1 MADYTIGVEE
11 EYQLVDAESGA
22 LRSRARTVLGSDW
35 SGDIKP
41 EFQETAIEIG
51 TRVCAS
57 SADALEELR
66 RLRFQASTAAGV
78 HGLEIVAAGLHPFS
92 RWEGHRVTDEERY
105 RAIAALYGR
114 LARDEHKYGMHVHVA
129 LEEGVDR
136 ARIMNAVRHCTPI
149 IVALAASSPF
159 FEGSDTEYA
168 SFRTVLWRRWPNA
181 GIPPRFTSEAKYHD
195 YVRMLLDAGA
205 ILDERSLYWSL
216 RPHATYPTLEL
227 RMADTCPRAEDAR
240 TIAGLARIAVAA
252 AVEGILPEDPWPSIS
267 SDLSTTV
274 LSGNEWRAAR
284 SGLAAELVHPGQ
296 GRVPMRLAID
306 SLVRTLEPVAASLGE
321 TDALDGVATILAHGN
336 GSDRMRAVAEDGGLP
351 DLVHWLAAETLVGAG
366 LDRRTA
372 QRVEPG

>member
-11 EYQLVDAESGA
+11 EYQLVDVESGA

-51 TRVCAS
+51 TRVCAD
-57 SADALEELR
+57 SAAVLEELR
-66 RLRFQASTAAGV
+66 RLRFQAATAAGA

-92 RWEGHRVTDEERY
+92 RWEGHRVTDEQRY

-129 LEEGVDR
+129 LDEGVDR

-181 GIPPRFTSEAKYHD
+181 GIPPRFTSEVEYRD

-216 RPHATYPTLEL
+216 RPHAAYPTLEL

-240 TIAGLARIAVAA
+240 AVAALARIAVAA
-252 AVEGILPEDPWPSIS
+252 AVEGVLPEDPWPTIS
-267 SDLSTTV
+267 TDLSTTL

-284 SGLAAELVHPGQ
+284 SGLAAELVDPEH
-296 GRVPMRLAID
+296 GRVPMRSAIER
-306 SLVRTLEPVAASLGE
+306 LLTILEPVAAAFDE
-321 TDALDGVATILAHGN
+321 TEGLDGIATILAD
-336 GSDRMRAVAEDGGLP
+336 GSGSERMRAVIEEDGMP
-351 DLVHWLAAETLVGAG
+351 DLVHWLAGETLVGTG
-366 LDRRTA
+366 LDRRGA
-372 QRVEPG
+372 QRLERR